1 MQNSKDEVV
10 DKLLDEIGMQ
20 ILHELQE
27 NARTSLSEI
36 GRRVGLTP
44 PAVAERVRR
53 MEDAGII
60 TGYHA
65 QVNPTK
71 LGLSITAYI
80 RIAASENNSPA
91 LRKRIVDIPQ
101 IIECHLITGADD
113 LLVKASCRSVDEL
126 EALISE
132 LMAYGQI
139 TTSLVL
145 SSPVARRSLG

>member
-1 MQNSKDEVV
+1 MHNLKDDAV
-10 DKLLDEIGMQ
+10 DKLLDDVGIQ

-27 NARTSLSEI
+27 NARISLSEI

-65 QVNPTK
+65 QVNPAK
-71 LGLSITAYI
+71 LGLPITAFI
-80 RIAASENNSPA
+80 RIGASENNAAA
-91 LRKRIVDIPQ
+91 LRKRVAELAQ
-101 IIECHLITGADD
+101 ITECHLITGADD
-113 LLVKASCRSVDEL
+113 LLVKASFRSVDEL
-126 EALISE
+126 EVLISE
-132 LMAYGQI
+132 LMNFGQI

-145 SSPVARRSLG
+145 SSPVARRSI